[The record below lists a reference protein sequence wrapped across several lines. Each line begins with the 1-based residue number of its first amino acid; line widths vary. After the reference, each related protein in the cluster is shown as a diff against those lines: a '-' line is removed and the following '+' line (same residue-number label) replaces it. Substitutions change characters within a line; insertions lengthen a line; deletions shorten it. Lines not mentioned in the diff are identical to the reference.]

1 MNRLRLA
8 LLIFAAFIISIDFNI
23 VYVAL
28 PDIGHEL
35 GFTAQSLQWV
45 VSAYAVGFGGLLLL
59 GGRAVD
65 RLGARRVFVF
75 GLAVFGLASL
85 AGGLAGAPGVL
96 VAARVVQGTGGALL
110 FPATLA
116 LINNTF
122 AAGPARDR
130 ALSLWGVAG
139 SLGAVAGPMA
149 GGVITNF
156 LGWEWVFFV
165 NAPLT
170 LAAGVAALRLLDR
183 DTTGGAWRGFD
194 LPGALVATAGST
206 LVVFGLASGPDAGW
220 GSVRGAGALAVGG
233 LLLGAFVLIE
243 RASRDP
249 LAPPRL
255 FGVRSLVTMM
265 ALIFVLMG
273 TINTLHYLFYMDV
286 QEVLGYSALGAGLAF
301 LPMSV
306 MSIVGAAKL
315 LPVLLNRL
323 GMRGALFTGVL
334 GAGLSMAAV
343 AAGMSAGGSYWRL
356 LPGIVFLGL
365 FAGMVYP
372 MVFLASG
379 ADVAAGEQGVA
390 SALVST
396 SQQIGGAVGLA
407 ALVAVANAG
416 LDVDAGAAP
425 AADLVAGLR
434 TAGLVAAVVT
444 VAGAFLVLR
453 LKRPERRGTLRG
465 EEAERRGTG
474 AERPEP
480 RPAAAELSVGPL
492 P

>member
-8 LLIFAAFIISIDFNI
+8 LLIFAAFVISIDFNI

-65 RLGARRVFVF
+65 RLGARRMFVL

-122 AAGPARDR
+122 PAGPARSR

-149 GGVITNF
+149 GGVITNY

-170 LAAGVAALRLLDR
+170 LAGVFAALRVLAPDP
-183 DTTGGAWRGFD
+183 GGYAWGGFD

-220 GSVRGAGALAVGG
+220 GSARGAGALALGG
-233 LLLGAFVLIE
+233 LLLGAFALVE
-243 RASRDP
+243 RRSRDP

-255 FGVRSLVTMM
+255 VGVRSLVTMM

-273 TINTLHYLFYMDV
+273 TINTMHYLFYMDV

-306 MSIVGAAKL
+306 ASIVGAAKL
-315 LPVLLNRL
+315 LPVLLGRL

-343 AAGMSAGGSYWRL
+343 SAAMSARGSYSWL
-356 LPGIVFLGL
+356 LPGIVLLGL

-372 MVFLASG
+372 MVFLAGG
-379 ADVAAGEQGVA
+379 ADVPAAEQGVA
-390 SALVST
+390 SALIST
-396 SQQIGGAVGLA
+396 AQQIGGAVGLA

-416 LDVDAGAAP
+416 LDVDAGPAP

-434 TAGLVAAVVT
+434 AAGWVAAALT
-444 VAGAFLVLR
+444 VGGAFLVLR
-453 LKRPERRGTLRG
+453 LHRAQRPQPQPLATEM
-465 EEAERRGTG
+465 
-474 AERPEP
+474 
-480 RPAAAELSVGPL
+480 SVGPL

>member
-1 MNRLRLA
+1 MDRLRLA

-65 RLGARRVFVF
+65 RLGARRMFVL
-75 GLAVFGLASL
+75 GLAIFGIASF

-122 AAGPARDR
+122 AAGPARNR

-139 SLGAVAGPMA
+139 STGAVVGPMA
-149 GGVITNF
+149 GGVITNY
-156 LGWEWVFFV
+156 LGWEWIFFV

-170 LAAGVAALRLLDR
+170 LAAILAALRVLTPDP
-183 DTTGGAWRGFD
+183 GGYAWGGFD

-206 LVVFGLASGPDAGW
+206 LVVFGLASGPEAGW
-220 GSVRGAGALAVGG
+220 GSARGAGALALGG
-233 LLLGAFVLIE
+233 VLLAAFVLIE
-243 RASRDP
+243 RRSRDP

-255 FGVRSLVTMM
+255 LGVRSLVTMM

-286 QEVLGYSALGAGLAF
+286 QEVLGYTALGAGLAF

-306 MSIVGAAKL
+306 TSIVGAAKL
-315 LPVLLNRL
+315 LPLLLSRL
-323 GMRGALFTGVL
+323 GMRNALFVGVL
-334 GAGLSMAAV
+334 GAGLAMAAV
-343 AAGMSAGGSYWRL
+343 AAGMSADGSYWRL
-356 LPGIVFLGL
+356 LPGIVLLGL
-365 FAGMVYP
+365 CGGLVYP

-379 ADVAAGEQGVA
+379 TDVAPGEQGVA
-390 SALVST
+390 AALVST

-416 LDVDAGAAP
+416 IDVGAGAAP

-434 TAGLVAAVVT
+434 TAGWVAAVVT
-444 VAGAFLVLR
+444 VAGAFLILL
-453 LKRPERRGTLRG
+453 LKRADQR
-465 EEAERRGTG
+465 
-474 AERPEP
+474 EP
-480 RPAAAELSVGPL
+480 QPAAAELSVGPL

>member
-8 LLIFAAFIISIDFNI
+8 LLTFAAFIISIDFNI

-45 VSAYAVGFGGLLLL
+45 VSAYAVGLGGILLL

-65 RLGARRVFVF
+65 RLGARRMFVF
-75 GLAVFGLASL
+75 GFAVFGLASF
-85 AGGLAGAPGVL
+85 AGGLASTPGVL
-96 VAARVVQGTGGALL
+96 VGARVVQGAGGALL

-122 AAGPARDR
+122 AAGPARNR

-149 GGVITNF
+149 GGVITNY

-170 LAAGVAALRLLDR
+170 LAAVVAAFRVLAPDP
-183 DTTGGAWRGFD
+183 GGYAWGGFD

-206 LVVFGLASGPDAGW
+206 LVVFGLASGPEAGW
-220 GSVRGAGALAVGG
+220 GSARGAGALALGG
-233 LLLGAFVLIE
+233 VLLAAFVLIE
-243 RASRDP
+243 RRSRDP

-255 FGVRSLVTMM
+255 FGVRSLVTVM

-286 QEVLGYSALGAGLAF
+286 QEVLGYTALGAGLAF
-301 LPMSV
+301 LPMSL
-306 MSIVGAAKL
+306 MSIIGAAKL
-315 LPVLLNRL
+315 LPVLLSRL

-372 MVFLASG
+372 MVFLAGG
-379 ADVAAGEQGVA
+379 ADVSAGEQGVA
-390 SALVST
+390 SALIST

-416 LDVDAGAAP
+416 LDVEAGAAP

-434 TAGLVAAVVT
+434 TAGWVAAVVT
-444 VAGAFLVLR
+444 VAGAFLVLLLQR
-453 LKRPERRGTLRG
+453 AEQR
-465 EEAERRGTG
+465 EAQ
-474 AERPEP
+474 PV
-480 RPAAAELSVGPL
+480 AAELSVGPL

>member
-45 VSAYAVGFGGLLLL
+45 ISAYAVGFGGLLLL

-65 RLGARRVFVF
+65 RLGARRMFML
-75 GLAVFGLASL
+75 GMGVFGLASL
-85 AGGLAGAPGVL
+85 AGGLAGDPGVL
-96 VAARVVQGTGGALL
+96 VAARVVQGMGGALL

-122 AAGPARDR
+122 AAGPARNR

-139 SLGAVAGPMA
+139 STGAVAGPMA

-170 LAAGVAALRLLDR
+170 VAAIAAALRVLAPDAR
-183 DTTGGAWRGFD
+183 GYAWGGFD

-220 GSVRGAGALAVGG
+220 GSARGAGALALGA

-243 RASRDP
+243 RAARDP

-306 MSIVGAAKL
+306 MSILGAAKL
-315 LPVLLNRL
+315 LPVLLSRL

-379 ADVAAGEQGVA
+379 TDVAAAEQGVA

-396 SQQIGGAVGLA
+396 SQQVGGAVGLA

-416 LDVDAGAAP
+416 LDVGEGAAP

-434 TAGLVAAVVT
+434 TAGWVAAVVT

-453 LKRPERRGTLRG
+453 LKR
-465 EEAERRGTG
+465 AERR
-474 AERPEP
+474 ELDPV
-480 RPAAAELSVGPL
+480 AAELSVGPL

>member
-1 MNRLRLA
+1 

-45 VSAYAVGFGGLLLL
+45 VSAYAVGLGGLLLL

-65 RLGARRVFVF
+65 RLGARRMFVL
-75 GLAVFGLASL
+75 GLAIFGLASL

-96 VAARVVQGTGGALL
+96 VAARVVQGMGGALL

-116 LINNTF
+116 LINNSF
-122 AAGPARDR
+122 AAGPARNR

-156 LGWEWVFFV
+156 LGWEWIFFV

-170 LAAGVAALRLLDR
+170 LAAGVAALRVLTPDA
-183 DTTGGAWRGFD
+183 GGYAWGGFD
-194 LPGALVATAGST
+194 LPGALVASAGST

-220 GSVRGAGALAVGG
+220 GSARGAGALVVGG

-243 RASRDP
+243 RVARDP

-273 TINTLHYLFYMDV
+273 AINTLHYIFYLDV

-315 LPVLLNRL
+315 LPWLLSRL

-334 GAGLSMAAV
+334 GVGLSMAAV

-356 LPGIVFLGL
+356 LPGIVLLGL

-379 ADVAAGEQGVA
+379 ADVSGNEQGVA

-416 LDVDAGAAP
+416 LDADAGAAP

-434 TAGLVAAVVT
+434 TAGWVAAAMA

-453 LKRPERRGTLRG
+453 LKRADQRG
-465 EEAERRGTG
+465 
-474 AERPEP
+474 PEP
-480 RPAAAELSVGPL
+480 VAAEMSVGPL

>member
-45 VSAYAVGFGGLLLL
+45 VSAYAVGLGGLLLL

-65 RLGARRVFVF
+65 RLGARRMFVL

-122 AAGPARDR
+122 ATGPARNR

-149 GGVITNF
+149 GGVITNY

-165 NAPLT
+165 NVPLT
-170 LAAGVAALRLLDR
+170 LAAGVAALRVLAP
-183 DTTGGAWRGFD
+183 DTTSAAWSGFD

-206 LVVFGLASGPDAGW
+206 LVVFGLVSGPDAGW
-220 GSVRGAGALAVGG
+220 GSARGAGALA
-233 LLLGAFVLIE
+233 LGAALLAAFVVIE
-243 RASRDP
+243 LRTRDP

-255 FGVRSLVTMM
+255 FRVRSLATMI

-273 TINTLHYLFYMDV
+273 TINTLHYLFYIDV

-301 LPMSV
+301 LPMSLT
-306 MSIVGAAKL
+306 SIVGAAKL
-315 LPVLLNRL
+315 LPALLSRL

-334 GAGLSMAAV
+334 GVGLSMAAV
-343 AAGMSAGGSYWRL
+343 AAGMSADGSYWQL

-379 ADVAAGEQGVA
+379 ADVSAGEQGVA

-416 LDVDAGAAP
+416 LDIEAGAAP
-425 AADLVAGLR
+425 AGDLVAGLR
-434 TAGLVAAVVT
+434 TAGWVAAVVT
-444 VAGAFLVLR
+444 VAGAFLILF
-453 LKRPERRGTLRG
+453 LKR
-465 EEAERRGTG
+465 AEQRN
-474 AERPEP
+474 PEP
-480 RPAAAELSVGPL
+480 VGAELSVAPL
-492 P
+492 R

>member
-1 MNRLRLA
+1 MDRLRLA

-65 RLGARRVFVF
+65 RLGARRMFVL
-75 GLAVFGLASL
+75 GLAIFGIASF

-122 AAGPARDR
+122 AAGPARNR

-139 SLGAVAGPMA
+139 STGAVVGPMA
-149 GGVITNF
+149 GGVITNY
-156 LGWEWVFFV
+156 LGWEWIFFV

-170 LAAGVAALRLLDR
+170 LAAILAALRVLTPDP
-183 DTTGGAWRGFD
+183 GGYAWGGFD

-206 LVVFGLASGPDAGW
+206 LVVFGLASGPEAGW
-220 GSVRGAGALAVGG
+220 GSARGAGALALGG
-233 LLLGAFVLIE
+233 VLLAAFVLIE
-243 RASRDP
+243 RRSRDP

-255 FGVRSLVTMM
+255 LGVRSLVTMM

-286 QEVLGYSALGAGLAF
+286 QEVLGYTALGAGLAF

-306 MSIVGAAKL
+306 TSIVGAAKL
-315 LPVLLNRL
+315 LPLLLSRL
-323 GMRGALFTGVL
+323 GMRNALFVGVL
-334 GAGLSMAAV
+334 GAGLAMAAV
-343 AAGMSAGGSYWRL
+343 AAGMSADGSYWRL
-356 LPGIVFLGL
+356 LPGIVLLGL
-365 FAGMVYP
+365 CGGLVYP

-379 ADVAAGEQGVA
+379 TDVAPA
-390 SALVST
+390 SRASRRRWSPPPSRSAARWGWPRSSRSPTRASMSARAPRRRRTWWPACVRP
-396 SQQIGGAVGLA
+396 GG
-407 ALVAVANAG
+407 
-416 LDVDAGAAP
+416 
-425 AADLVAGLR
+425 
-434 TAGLVAAVVT
+434 
-444 VAGAFLVLR
+444 
-453 LKRPERRGTLRG
+453 
-465 EEAERRGTG
+465 
-474 AERPEP
+474 
-480 RPAAAELSVGPL
+480 
-492 P
+492 

>member
-1 MNRLRLA
+1 
-8 LLIFAAFIISIDFNI
+8 
-23 VYVAL
+23 
-28 PDIGHEL
+28 
-35 GFTAQSLQWV
+35 
-45 VSAYAVGFGGLLLL
+45 
-59 GGRAVD
+59 
-65 RLGARRVFVF
+65 
-75 GLAVFGLASL
+75 
-85 AGGLAGAPGVL
+85 
-96 VAARVVQGTGGALL
+96 VQGTGGALL

-122 AAGPARDR
+122 ATGPARNR

-149 GGVITNF
+149 GGVITNY

-165 NAPLT
+165 NVPLT
-170 LAAGVAALRLLDR
+170 LAAGVAALRVLAP
-183 DTTGGAWRGFD
+183 DTTSAAWSGFD

-206 LVVFGLASGPDAGW
+206 LVVFGLVSGPDAGW
-220 GSVRGAGALAVGG
+220 GSARGAGALA
-233 LLLGAFVLIE
+233 LGAALLAAFVVIE
-243 RASRDP
+243 LRTRDP

-255 FGVRSLVTMM
+255 FRVRSLVTMI

-273 TINTLHYLFYMDV
+273 TINTLHYLFYIDV

-301 LPMSV
+301 LPMSLT
-306 MSIVGAAKL
+306 SIVGAAKL
-315 LPVLLNRL
+315 LPALLSRL

-334 GAGLSMAAV
+334 GVGLSMAAV
-343 AAGMSAGGSYWRL
+343 AAGMSADGSYWQL

-379 ADVAAGEQGVA
+379 ADAPAGEQGVA

-416 LDVDAGAAP
+416 LDIEAGAAP
-425 AADLVAGLR
+425 AGDLVAGLR
-434 TAGLVAAVVT
+434 TAGWVAAVVT
-444 VAGAFLVLR
+444 VAGAFLILF
-453 LKRPERRGTLRG
+453 LKR
-465 EEAERRGTG
+465 AEQRD
-474 AERPEP
+474 PEP
-480 RPAAAELSVGPL
+480 VGAELSVAPL
-492 P
+492 R

>member
-65 RLGARRVFVF
+65 RLGARRMFMLGMVVF
-75 GLAVFGLASL
+75 GAASL
-85 AGGLAGAPGVL
+85 AGGLADTPGVL

-122 AAGPARDR
+122 AAGPARNR

-170 LAAGVAALRLLDR
+170 LAAVVAALRVLAPDA
-183 DTTGGAWRGFD
+183 TSAAWGGFD

-220 GSVRGAGALAVGG
+220 GSARGLGALALGA

-286 QEVLGYSALGAGLAF
+286 REVLGYSALGAGLAF

-315 LPVLLNRL
+315 LPVLLSRL
-323 GMRGALFTGVL
+323 GMRGAIFTGVL

-356 LPGIVFLGL
+356 LPGIVLLGL

-379 ADVAAGEQGVA
+379 ADVSAGEQGVA

-396 SQQIGGAVGLA
+396 SQQVGGAVGLA

-416 LDVDAGAAP
+416 LDVGAGAVP

-434 TAGLVAAVVT
+434 TAGWVAAAVT
-444 VAGAFLVLR
+444 VGGAFLILR
-453 LKRPERRGTLRG
+453 LKRAQRR
-465 EEAERRGTG
+465 
-474 AERPEP
+474 EP
-480 RPAAAELSVGPL
+480 DPVAAELSVGPL

>member
-1 MNRLRLA
+1 VSRLRLA

-45 VSAYAVGFGGLLLL
+45 VSAYAVGLGGLLLL

-65 RLGARRVFVF
+65 RLGARRMFVL
-75 GLAVFGLASL
+75 GLAIFGLASL
-85 AGGLAGAPGVL
+85 AGGLAGSPGVL
-96 VAARVVQGTGGALL
+96 VAARVVQGMGGALL

-122 AAGPARDR
+122 AAGPARNR

-156 LGWEWVFFV
+156 LGWEWIFFV

-170 LAAGVAALRLLDR
+170 LAAGVAALRVLTPDA
-183 DTTGGAWRGFD
+183 GGYAWGGFD

-220 GSVRGAGALAVGG
+220 GSTRGAGALAVGG

-243 RASRDP
+243 RAARDP

-273 TINTLHYLFYMDV
+273 AINTLHYIFYLDV

-315 LPVLLNRL
+315 LPWLLSRL

-334 GAGLSMAAV
+334 GVGLSMAAV

-372 MVFLASG
+372 MIFLASG
-379 ADVAAGEQGVA
+379 ADVSGGEQGVA

-425 AADLVAGLR
+425 AAELVAGLR
-434 TAGLVAAVVT
+434 TAGWVAAAMA
-444 VAGAFLVLR
+444 VAGAFLILR
-453 LKRPERRGTLRG
+453 LKR
-465 EEAERRGTG
+465 AEQR
-474 AERPEP
+474 EPEP
-480 RPAAAELSVGPL
+480 VAAELSVGPL

>member
-1 MNRLRLA
+1 MPPYAGLHGHTPWVLLQVVHLENGWLPMDRLRLA

-65 RLGARRVFVF
+65 RLGARRMFVL
-75 GLAVFGLASL
+75 GLAIFGIASF

-122 AAGPARDR
+122 AAGPARNR

-139 SLGAVAGPMA
+139 STGAVVGPMA
-149 GGVITNF
+149 GGVITNY
-156 LGWEWVFFV
+156 LGWEWIFFV

-170 LAAGVAALRLLDR
+170 LAAILAALRVLTPDP
-183 DTTGGAWRGFD
+183 GGYAWGGFD

-206 LVVFGLASGPDAGW
+206 LVVFGLASGPEAGW
-220 GSVRGAGALAVGG
+220 GSARGAGALALGG
-233 LLLGAFVLIE
+233 VLLAAFVLIE
-243 RASRDP
+243 RRSRDP

-255 FGVRSLVTMM
+255 LGVRSLVTMM

-286 QEVLGYSALGAGLAF
+286 QEVLGYTALGAGLAF

-306 MSIVGAAKL
+306 TSIVGAAKL
-315 LPVLLNRL
+315 LPLLLSRL
-323 GMRGALFTGVL
+323 GMRNALFVGVL
-334 GAGLSMAAV
+334 GAGLAMAAV
-343 AAGMSAGGSYWRL
+343 AAGMSADGSYWRL
-356 LPGIVFLGL
+356 LPGIVLLGL
-365 FAGMVYP
+365 CGGLVYP

-379 ADVAAGEQGVA
+379 TDVAPA
-390 SALVST
+390 SRASRRRWSPPPSRSAARWGWPRSSRSPTRASMSARAPRRRRTWWPACVRP
-396 SQQIGGAVGLA
+396 GG
-407 ALVAVANAG
+407 
-416 LDVDAGAAP
+416 
-425 AADLVAGLR
+425 
-434 TAGLVAAVVT
+434 
-444 VAGAFLVLR
+444 
-453 LKRPERRGTLRG
+453 
-465 EEAERRGTG
+465 
-474 AERPEP
+474 
-480 RPAAAELSVGPL
+480 
-492 P
+492 

>member
-8 LLIFAAFIISIDFNI
+8 LLIFASFIISIDFNI

-28 PDIGHEL
+28 PDIGGEL

-45 VSAYAVGFGGLLLL
+45 VSAYAVGLGGLLLL

-65 RLGARRVFVF
+65 RLGARRMFVL
-75 GLAVFGLASL
+75 GLAIFGLASL
-85 AGGLAGAPGVL
+85 AGGLAAAPGVL
-96 VAARVVQGTGGALL
+96 VAARVVQGMGGALL

-122 AAGPARDR
+122 PAGPARNR

-139 SLGAVAGPMA
+139 STGAVVGPMA
-149 GGVITNF
+149 GGVVTNY
-156 LGWEWVFFV
+156 LGWEWIFFV
-165 NAPLT
+165 NVPLT
-170 LAAGVAALRLLDR
+170 LAAGFAALRVLSPDSVSR
-183 DTTGGAWRGFD
+183 TWRGFD
-194 LPGALVATAGST
+194 LPGATVATAGST
-206 LVVFGLASGPDAGW
+206 LLVFGLASGPDAGW
-220 GSVRGAGALAVGG
+220 GSARGAGAIVAGAV
-233 LLLGAFVLIE
+233 LLGAFVLIE
-243 RASRDP
+243 RRSRDP

-255 FGVRSLVTMM
+255 FGVRSLVTAV

-273 TINTLHYLFYMDV
+273 AINTLHYLFYLDV

-315 LPVLLNRL
+315 LPVLLSRL

-334 GAGLSMAAV
+334 GAGLSMAVV
-343 AAGMSAGGSYWRL
+343 AAGMSVDGSYWRL

-372 MVFLASG
+372 MLFLAGG
-379 ADVAAGEQGVA
+379 ADVAPGEQGVA

-396 SQQIGGAVGLA
+396 AQQIGGAVGLA

-416 LDVDAGAAP
+416 LDVHAGPVP

-434 TAGLVAAVVT
+434 TAGWVAAVVT
-444 VAGAFLVLR
+444 VAGAFVTLLYR
-453 LKRPERRGTLRG
+453 SGEKASAGGEKR
-465 EEAERRGTG
+465 A
-474 AERPEP
+474 PEP
-480 RPAAAELSVGPL
+480 TAAELSVGPL

>member
-8 LLIFAAFIISIDFNI
+8 LLIFAAFVISIDFNI

-65 RLGARRVFVF
+65 RLGARRIFVL

-85 AGGLAGAPGVL
+85 AGGLAAEPGVL

-122 AAGPARDR
+122 TGPARGR

-139 SLGAVAGPMA
+139 STGAVVGPMA

-170 LAAGVAALRLLDR
+170 LAAVVAALRVLPADR
-183 DTTGGAWRGFD
+183 GGYAWGGFD

-206 LVVFGLASGPDAGW
+206 LVVFGLVSGPEAGW
-220 GSVRGAGALAVGG
+220 GSARGAGALALGG
-233 LLLGAFVLIE
+233 AMLAAFVLIE
-243 RASRDP
+243 RRSRDP

-255 FGVRSLVTMM
+255 LGVRSLVTMM

-306 MSIVGAAKL
+306 ASIVGAAKL
-315 LPVLLNRL
+315 LPVLISRA
-323 GMRGALFTGVL
+323 GTRGALFTGVL

-379 ADVAAGEQGVA
+379 ADVAPGEQGVA

-416 LDVDAGAAP
+416 LDVEAGAAP
-425 AADLVAGLR
+425 AAELVGGLR
-434 TAGLVAAVVT
+434 TAGWVAAAVA

-453 LKRPERRGTLRG
+453 LN
-465 EEAERRGTG
+465 G
-474 AERPEP
+474 AEQREQA
-480 RPAAAELSVGPL
+480 PATAEMSVGPL

>member
-1 MNRLRLA
+1 VSRLRLA

-45 VSAYAVGFGGLLLL
+45 VSAYAVGLGGLLLL

-65 RLGARRVFVF
+65 RHGARRMFVL
-75 GLAVFGLASL
+75 GLAIFGLASL
-85 AGGLAGAPGVL
+85 AGGLAGSPGVL
-96 VAARVVQGTGGALL
+96 VAARVVQGMGGALL

-122 AAGPARDR
+122 AAGPARNR

-156 LGWEWVFFV
+156 LGWEWIFFV

-170 LAAGVAALRLLDR
+170 LAAGVAALRVLTPDA
-183 DTTGGAWRGFD
+183 GGFAWGGFD

-220 GSVRGAGALAVGG
+220 GSARGAGALVVGG

-243 RASRDP
+243 RAARDP

-273 TINTLHYLFYMDV
+273 AINTLHYIFYLDV

-315 LPVLLNRL
+315 LPWLLSRL

-334 GAGLSMAAV
+334 GVGLSMAAV

-372 MVFLASG
+372 MIFLASG
-379 ADVAAGEQGVA
+379 ADVSGGEQGVA

-425 AADLVAGLR
+425 AAELVAGLR
-434 TAGLVAAVVT
+434 TAGWVAAAMA
-444 VAGAFLVLR
+444 VAGAFLILR
-453 LKRPERRGTLRG
+453 LKR
-465 EEAERRGTG
+465 AEQR
-474 AERPEP
+474 EPEP
-480 RPAAAELSVGPL
+480 VAAEMSVGPL

>member
-28 PDIGHEL
+28 PDIGREL

-65 RLGARRVFVF
+65 RLGARRMFVL
-75 GLAVFGLASL
+75 GLAVFGAASL

-96 VAARVVQGTGGALL
+96 VAARVVQGIGGALL

-122 AAGPARDR
+122 AAGPARNR

-149 GGVITNF
+149 GGVITNY

-170 LAAGVAALRLLDR
+170 LAAGVAALRILAPDR
-183 DTTGGAWRGFD
+183 GGYAWGGFD

-206 LVVFGLASGPDAGW
+206 LVVFGLVSGPEAGW
-220 GSVRGAGALAVGG
+220 SSARGAGALVLGG
-233 LLLGAFVLIE
+233 ALLGAFVLIE
-243 RASRDP
+243 RRSRDP

-273 TINTLHYLFYMDV
+273 TINTLHYLFYIDV

-306 MSIVGAAKL
+306 TSIVGAAKL
-315 LPVLLNRL
+315 LPVLLSRL

-343 AAGMSAGGSYWRL
+343 AAGMASGGSYWRL

-372 MVFLASG
+372 MIFLASG

-416 LDVDAGAAP
+416 LDVEAGAAP

-434 TAGLVAAVVT
+434 TAGWVAAVVT
-444 VAGAFLVLR
+444 VAGAFLILLL
-453 LKRPERRGTLRG
+453 LKR
-465 EEAERRGTG
+465 AEQR
-474 AERPEP
+474 EPEP
-480 RPAAAELSVGPL
+480 VAAELSVGPL

>member
-1 MNRLRLA
+1 
-8 LLIFAAFIISIDFNI
+8 
-23 VYVAL
+23 
-28 PDIGHEL
+28 
-35 GFTAQSLQWV
+35 
-45 VSAYAVGFGGLLLL
+45 
-59 GGRAVD
+59 
-65 RLGARRVFVF
+65 
-75 GLAVFGLASL
+75 
-85 AGGLAGAPGVL
+85 
-96 VAARVVQGTGGALL
+96 
-110 FPATLA
+110 
-116 LINNTF
+116 
-122 AAGPARDR
+122 
-130 ALSLWGVAG
+130 
-139 SLGAVAGPMA
+139 MA

-156 LGWEWVFFV
+156 LGWEWIFFV

-170 LAAGVAALRLLDR
+170 LAAGVAALRVLTPDA
-183 DTTGGAWRGFD
+183 GGFAWGGFD

-220 GSVRGAGALAVGG
+220 GSARGAGALVVGG

-243 RASRDP
+243 RAARDP

-273 TINTLHYLFYMDV
+273 AINTLHYIFYLDV

-315 LPVLLNRL
+315 LPWLLSRL

-334 GAGLSMAAV
+334 GVGLSMAAV

-372 MVFLASG
+372 MIFLASG
-379 ADVAAGEQGVA
+379 ADVSGGEQGVA

-425 AADLVAGLR
+425 AAELVAGLR
-434 TAGLVAAVVT
+434 TAGWVAAAMA
-444 VAGAFLVLR
+444 VAGAFLILR
-453 LKRPERRGTLRG
+453 LKR
-465 EEAERRGTG
+465 AEQR
-474 AERPEP
+474 EPEP
-480 RPAAAELSVGPL
+480 VAAEMSVGPL

>member
-28 PDIGHEL
+28 PDIGHQL

-65 RLGARRVFVF
+65 RLGARRMFVI
-75 GLAVFGLASL
+75 GLAIFGLASL
-85 AGGLAGAPGVL
+85 AGGLASAPGVL

-122 AAGPARDR
+122 AAGPARNR

-139 SLGAVAGPMA
+139 STGAVLGPMA
-149 GGVITNF
+149 GGVITNY

-170 LAAGVAALRLLDR
+170 LAAVVAALRILTPDS
-183 DTTGGAWRGFD
+183 GGYAWGGFD

-206 LVVFGLASGPDAGW
+206 LLVFGLASAPDAGW
-220 GSVRGAGALAVGG
+220 GSARGAGALVLGG
-233 LLLGAFVLIE
+233 VLLGAFVLIE
-243 RASRDP
+243 RRSRDP

-306 MSIVGAAKL
+306 TSIVGAAKL
-315 LPVLLNRL
+315 LPVLLSRI
-323 GMRGALFTGVL
+323 GMRAALFTGVL
-334 GAGLSMAAV
+334 GAGLSMAAIS
-343 AAGMSAGGSYWRL
+343 AGMSADGSYWRL

-372 MVFLASG
+372 MLFLASG
-379 ADVAAGEQGVA
+379 ADVSAGEQGVA

-416 LDVDAGAAP
+416 LDVEAGAAP

-434 TAGLVAAVVT
+434 TAGWVAAVVT
-444 VAGAFLVLR
+444 VAGAFLVL
-453 LKRPERRGTLRG
+453 LRG
-465 EEAERRGTG
+465 RAERR
-474 AERPEP
+474 EP
-480 RPAAAELSVGPL
+480 QPVPAELSVGPL

>member
-8 LLIFAAFIISIDFNI
+8 LLVFAAFIISIDFNI

-65 RLGARRVFVF
+65 RLGARRMFVL

-85 AGGLAGAPGVL
+85 AGGLASAPGVL
-96 VAARVVQGTGGALL
+96 VGARVVQGTGGALL

-122 AAGPARDR
+122 AAGPARNR

-139 SLGAVAGPMA
+139 STGAVVGPMA

-170 LAAGVAALRLLDR
+170 LAAVVAALRVLPADPGGYGW
-183 DTTGGAWRGFD
+183 GGARWRAFD

-206 LVVFGLASGPDAGW
+206 LAVFGLASGPEAGW
-220 GSVRGAGALAVGG
+220 GSARGAGALALGG
-233 LLLGAFVLIE
+233 LLLATFVLIE
-243 RASRDP
+243 RRSRDP
-249 LAPPRL
+249 LAPPSL
-255 FGVRSLVTMM
+255 LGVRSLVTIM
-265 ALIFVLMG
+265 ALIFVIMG
-273 TINTLHYLFYMDV
+273 TINTMHYLFYIDV

-301 LPMSV
+301 LPMSL

-315 LPVLLNRL
+315 LPGLLSRL

-343 AAGMSAGGSYWRL
+343 SAGMSADGSYWLL

-372 MVFLASG
+372 MLFLAGG
-379 ADVAAGEQGVA
+379 ADVSPGEQGVA

-407 ALVAVANAG
+407 VLVAVANAG
-416 LDVDAGAAP
+416 LDAGAGAVP

-434 TAGLVAAVVT
+434 TAGWVAAAMT

-453 LKRPERRGTLRG
+453 LRRAEQPERQ
-465 EEAERRGTG
+465 
-474 AERPEP
+474 
-480 RPAAAELSVGPL
+480 PAAAEMSVGPL

>member
-1 MNRLRLA
+1 MSRLRLA

-45 VSAYAVGFGGLLLL
+45 VSAYAVGLGGLLLL

-65 RLGARRVFVF
+65 RLGARRMFVL
-75 GLAVFGLASL
+75 GLAIFGLASL
-85 AGGLAGAPGVL
+85 AGGLAGSPGVL
-96 VAARVVQGTGGALL
+96 VAARVVQGMGGALL

-122 AAGPARDR
+122 AAGPARNR

-156 LGWEWVFFV
+156 LGWEWIFFV

-170 LAAGVAALRLLDR
+170 LAAGVAALRVLTPDA
-183 DTTGGAWRGFD
+183 GGYAWGGFD

-220 GSVRGAGALAVGG
+220 GSTRGAGALAVGG

-243 RASRDP
+243 RAARDP

-273 TINTLHYLFYMDV
+273 AINTLHYIFYLDV

-315 LPVLLNRL
+315 LPWLLSRL

-334 GAGLSMAAV
+334 GVGLSMAAV

-372 MVFLASG
+372 MIFLASG
-379 ADVAAGEQGVA
+379 ADVSGGEQGVA

-425 AADLVAGLR
+425 AAELVAGLR
-434 TAGLVAAVVT
+434 RAGWVAAAMA
-444 VAGAFLVLR
+444 VAGAFLILR
-453 LKRPERRGTLRG
+453 LKR
-465 EEAERRGTG
+465 AEQR
-474 AERPEP
+474 EPEP
-480 RPAAAELSVGPL
+480 VAAELSVGPL

>member
-1 MNRLRLA
+1 MVTMNRLRLA
-8 LLIFAAFIISIDFNI
+8 LLIFAAFVISIDFNI

-65 RLGARRVFVF
+65 RLGARRMFVL
-75 GLAVFGLASL
+75 GLAVFGVASL

-122 AAGPARDR
+122 AAGPARNR

-149 GGVITNF
+149 GGVITNY

-170 LAAGVAALRLLDR
+170 LAAGVAALRVLPPDP
-183 DTTGGAWRGFD
+183 GGYALGGFD

-206 LVVFGLASGPDAGW
+206 LVVFGLVSGPEAGW
-220 GSVRGAGALAVGG
+220 GSARGAGALALGG
-233 LLLGAFVLIE
+233 ALLVVFVLIE
-243 RASRDP
+243 RRSRDP

-255 FGVRSLVTMM
+255 FGVRSLATMM

-273 TINTLHYLFYMDV
+273 TINTLHYLFYIDV

-306 MSIVGAAKL
+306 ASIVGAAKL
-315 LPVLLNRL
+315 LPVLLSRL

-343 AAGMSAGGSYWRL
+343 AAGMAADGSYWRL

-379 ADVAAGEQGVA
+379 ADVSPGEQGVA

-416 LDVDAGAAP
+416 LDVEAGAAP
-425 AADLVAGLR
+425 AAELVAGLR
-434 TAGLVAAVVT
+434 TAGWVAALVT
-444 VAGAFLVLR
+444 VAGAFLVLFLQR
-453 LKRPERRGTLRG
+453 
-465 EEAERRGTG
+465 AEQRKPG
-474 AERPEP
+474 PV
-480 RPAAAELSVGPL
+480 AAELSVGPL
-492 P
+492 T